1 MEFGTRRRLSGS
13 LVPRSGE
20 KAYMN
25 TVSDSEQLSDNDTKL
40 ASFMYKLE
48 KRTKNENV
56 KKKKIEGLQTIY
68 RPFKVSQTT

>member
-1 MEFGTRRRLSGS
+1 MEFGTRRRLIVSGS

-56 KKKKIEGLQTIY
+56 KKNMRVCRQYIDPS
-68 RPFKVSQTT
+68 R